1 MADLT
6 RDELDRLLASY
17 AASGSTG
24 WIVDIARMA
33 RASLDMVPAADVAA
47 HGAALFERTISRRA
61 RRWEAFG
68 RRVWRQ
74 YGAICAAMT
83 RHHEDAERAW
93 LEHVEWMRKERDE
106 ARRELGEVREVLA
119 KVEWSGYQEEGH
131 SECPCCYARARN
143 GHRAT
148 APSPPH

>member
-17 AASGSTG
+17 GASGSTG

-47 HGAALFERTISRRA
+47 YGAALFERTISRRA

-68 RRVWRQ
+68 RRIWARLDNAMLALSGISS
-74 YGAICAAMT
+74 YLGAGMGDHTTTAEEY
-83 RHHEDAERAW
+83 HE
-93 LEHVEWMRKERDE
+93 
-106 ARRELGEVREVLA
+106 
-119 KVEWSGYQEEGH
+119 
-131 SECPCCYARARN
+131 
-143 GHRAT
+143 
-148 APSPPH
+148 